1 MGLKEKSIY
10 DFELEK
16 YISRIVVQNSK
27 GTKAYEYNDSTFE
40 KVEIHS
46 KQINGSVVI
55 LEYTIRVKNAGEL
68 AGYVTSIK
76 DYLPS
81 GLEFSSE
88 LNSDW
93 YLSGQD
99 LYTNSLKNDR
109 IEPGETRDI
118 KLILTVTINE
128 DNTGLINNR
137 AEIVET
143 YNEYGKLDID
153 STENNGVKDEDDFGS
168 VDVIIGPSTG
178 AVVIIYALLIILNTL
193 LIAIAIYLIFIK
205 NRKKR

>member
-1 MGLKEKSIY
+1 MSIY
-10 DFELEK
+10 DFELDK

-137 AEIVET
+137 AEIAET

-193 LIAIAIYLIFIK
+193 LIATAIYLIFIK

>member
-1 MGLKEKSIY
+1 MLIY
-10 DFELEK
+10 DLELDK
-16 YISRIVVQNSK
+16 YISRIVVQNNK
-27 GTKAYEYNDSTFE
+27 GTKTYDYNDETFA
-40 KVEIHS
+40 KVEIHRN
-46 KQINGSVVI
+46 QINGSVVI
-55 LEYTIRVKNAGEL
+55 LEYTIRVKNTGEV

-99 LYTNSLKNDR
+99 LYTNSLKDNR

-137 AEIVET
+137 AEIVES

-153 STENNGVKDEDDFGS
+153 STENNGIKDEDDFGS

-178 AVVIIYALLIILNTL
+178 GTIIAYTFLIILNTV
-193 LIAIAIYLIFIK
+193 LIAVAIYLIFIK
-205 NRKKR
+205 TRNRK